1 MIPYTTMYQT
11 ARMLE
16 TTLSRSEF
24 EVFITRLAIRPAK
37 SFWKK
42 FQLCRITCQ
51 WLCQRINVVTPG
63 ITALLRTIESAR
75 IASGR
80 AISTRAAIASSSGA
94 CASTAAR
101 GSGVVISPTSLPMK
115 RGITVSSRATVAP
128 NTNIATYSR
137 GDWRTK
143 CR

>member
-1 MIPYTTMYQT
+1 MPYTTMYQT

-51 WLCQRINVVTPG
+51 WLCHRISVVTPG
-63 ITALLRTIESAR
+63 ITALF
-75 IASGR
+75 
-80 AISTRAAIASSSGA
+80 
-94 CASTAAR
+94 
-101 GSGVVISPTSLPMK
+101 PP
-115 RGITVSSRATVAP
+115 
-128 NTNIATYSR
+128 
-137 GDWRTK
+137 
-143 CR
+143 